1 MAGRLGMLSRAAHE
15 MTLFALALEMRSR
28 LDARERCAPSAIKSG
43 KRESSSG
50 SSNATLTA
58 QTFIVGSYQS
68 LMIFLSPTCRRL

>member
-58 QTFIVGSYQS
+58 QTFIVVLLPISDD
-68 LMIFLSPTCRRL
+68 LLSPTCRRL